1 MRIGPEPKH
10 IFNHHTNKTS
20 LLHDIGDH
28 KYVKAGE
35 SATVQIASILSSA
48 GASPQLSTKVQII
61 ASNISYTT
69 DMKDRARFQR
79 ILNQHRELG
88 VVQDADR
95 LDAIGATGI
104 GRAFAFGGA
113 KKPDNGLESQR
124 EHISGKL
131 EGLVDFMKVCAF
143 CPVYEL
149 NELII

>member
-1 MRIGPEPKH
+1 MPPHHAYIPNPS
-10 IFNHHTNKTS
+10 HTNQTS

-35 SATVQIASILSSA
+35 SAAAQIAAILSQA
-48 GASPQLSTKVQII
+48 GATPQLSTKVQTI

-69 DMKDRARFQR
+69 EMKDRARLQR
-79 ILNQHRELG
+79 ILNQHQELG
-88 VVQDADR
+88 IVQDADR

-131 EGLVDFMKVCAF
+131 EGLVDFMKVRILPRA
-143 CPVYEL
+143 
-149 NELII
+149 